1 MRCLTRVALAT
12 AVVLSA
18 YAGASMGTGTDT
30 RNWDVDGLNGEITA
44 SGMLVSAPCVLAP
57 ESREQALSLGS
68 ATQQTLKNTGD
79 VTIPVDIHVVLND
92 CPGGVHR
99 LEDQQDTRRNL
110 WLSDQSVVRMT
121 VTGDEEPSDPR
132 FFRVRGSASGISLR
146 MEDPAGELLMPSVSD
161 HPLALNQGRNDLV
174 LKAQLWRNGENMRA
188 GEWSAVVR
196 LDMEYE

>member
-1 MRCLTRVALAT
+1 MKRLTRPGAVM
-12 AVVLSA
+12 AVVLSTC
-18 YAGASMGTGTDT
+18 AGASMGAGTDA
-30 RNWDVDGLNGEITA
+30 RNWDVDGLNGAITA

-57 ESREQALSLGS
+57 ESREQELSLGS
-68 ATQQTLKNTGD
+68 TMQQTLKNTGD
-79 VTIPVDIHVVLND
+79 VTTPVDIHVVLND
-92 CPGGVHR
+92 CPGGVHQ

-132 FFRVRGSASGISLR
+132 LFRVKGSASGVSLR
-146 MEDPAGELLMPSVSD
+146 MEDPAGEQLMPSVAD

-174 LKAQLWRNGENMRA
+174 LKAQLWRNSEEMRA